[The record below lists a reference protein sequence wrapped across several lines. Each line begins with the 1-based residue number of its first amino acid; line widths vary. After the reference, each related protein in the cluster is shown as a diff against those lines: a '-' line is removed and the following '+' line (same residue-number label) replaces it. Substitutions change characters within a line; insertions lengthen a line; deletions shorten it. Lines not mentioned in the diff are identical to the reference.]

1 MEKIQ
6 LEYIFKAS
14 PSVLYNRLSNAS
26 GLSEWFADN
35 VIVKGKNYIFVWD
48 GAEQEAEII
57 QKKLNEYVRFRW
69 LEEDENY
76 FEFRVAKDELTGEVS
91 LTITDF
97 VDNEDKE
104 DTIELWNS
112 QVAELKHTVGA

>member
-14 PSVLYNRLSNAS
+14 PPVLFNRISNAS

-35 VIVKGKNYIFVWD
+35 VIIKGNRYIFVWD

-57 QKKLNEYVRFRW
+57 QQKPNEFVRFRW
-69 LEEDENY
+69 IEEDESY
-76 FEFRVAKDELTGEVS
+76 FEFRITKDELTGDVAFI
-91 LTITDF
+91 ITDF
-97 VDNEDKE
+97 VEEEDKD
-104 DTIELWNS
+104 DTIKLWNS
-112 QVAELKHTVGA
+112 QVSELKHTVGS